1 MGGFDTHGHGFLAC
15 DFPFYPRPRR
25 WEEADGGG
33 EEREAAA
40 RDTGGIAGAVRREV
54 ASRESEERGDGDDD
68 RIRRSS
74 DRATA

>member
-1 MGGFDTHGHGFLAC
+1 MDTVSSLAIS
-15 DFPFYPRPRR
+15 PSTLGLVVGRR
-25 WEEADGGG
+25 ST
-33 EEREAAA
+33 AA
-40 RDTGGIAGAVRREV
+40 RDTGGIAGAVRREA